1 MRLTFSVG
9 IIVGANFIAGHVI
22 SVVLGE
28 DPFLFDNYIFDNS
41 SIFAY
46 NKSLLIHG
54 GNIQTRVQN
63 EFKVDILLNDVN
75 MIGACTVVWQNV
87 VYAFGG
93 VENPKRALKLE
104 RVRLETRLSEKE
116 SCSQFKQYR
125 ELTFDFIST
134 SCLNQ
139 SHDLIY
145 LCFSEQKKAQAK

>member
-1 MRLTFSVG
+1 MSVG
-9 IIVGANFIAGHVI
+9 IERSANFIACHII
-22 SVVLGE
+22 SVVLGK

-75 MIGACTVVWQNV
+75 MIGACTVVWRNV

-93 VENPKRALKLE
+93 VANPKRALKLE
-104 RVRLETRLSEKE
+104 RLETRLSK

-139 SHDLIY
+139 SLLSTNESRACRY
-145 LCFSEQKKAQAK
+145 AKDPFWRIS